1 MSTDRGYIKLYR
13 DVQGHDLWD
22 DKPFARGQAWIDL
35 LMMVNHEDKQV
46 LFEGRFVP
54 VYRGARMT
62 SLRKL
67 SERWG
72 WSTGKTS
79 RFLNELEKANM
90 IRQERNSKR
99 TMISIVNYGI
109 YQTSQ
114 NSRRNTDGTL
124 TEHRRN
130 TDGTKQYTIEDTIE
144 DTKEEIEPSA
154 IWNTPMTDEEAL
166 AGGWE

>member
-62 SLRKL
+62 SLHKL
-67 SERWG
+67 AERWG
-72 WSTGKTS
+72 WSVGKTS

-130 TDGTKQYTIEDTIE
+130 TDGTKQYTIEDTKE
-144 DTKEEIEPSA
+144 DTKEEIESPA